1 MQKSFFCAIIEI
13 QRRNMAPKKTSK
25 TEESGFGALGALFS
39 TLLMAPLISKVESF
53 VMDSLREARR
63 NTEKYF
69 GKLLRVLVFV
79 GIAFAG
85 ALFILV
91 GLAQVINEMLGKTGV
106 GELIIGGTILLIA
119 LVWYSIPGK
128 QR

>member
-1 MQKSFFCAIIEI
+1 
-13 QRRNMAPKKTSK
+13 MAPKKTSK

-39 TLLMAPLISKVESF
+39 TLLMAPLISKVENF

-119 LVWYSIPGK
+119 LVWYTIPGR

>member
-1 MQKSFFCAIIEI
+1 MLLLDYK
-13 QRRNMAPKKTSK
+13 RRNMASKKTSK

-39 TLLMAPLISKVESF
+39 TLLMAPLISKVETF
-53 VMDSLREARR
+53 VMDSLSQAKESIER
-63 NTEKYF
+63 YF
-69 GKLLRVLVFV
+69 GKLLKILVLV

-91 GLAQVINEMLGKTGV
+91 GLADVINETLGKAGV

-119 LVWYSIPGK
+119 LVWHAIPGK
-128 QR
+128 RR

>member
-1 MQKSFFCAIIEI
+1 
-13 QRRNMAPKKTSK
+13 MASKKTSK

-39 TLLMAPLISKVESF
+39 TLLMAPLISKVETF
-53 VMDSLREARR
+53 VMDSLSQAKESIER
-63 NTEKYF
+63 YF
-69 GKLLRVLVFV
+69 GKLLKILVLV

-91 GLAQVINEMLGKTGV
+91 GLADVINETLGKAGV

-119 LVWYSIPGK
+119 LVWHAIPGK
-128 QR
+128 RR

>member
-1 MQKSFFCAIIEI
+1 
-13 QRRNMAPKKTSK
+13 MASKKTSK

-53 VMDSLREARR
+53 VMNSLREAKD
-63 NTEKYF
+63 NTEKYL
-69 GKLLRVLVFV
+69 GKLLKVCVLV

-91 GLAQVINEMLGKTGV
+91 GLANVINETLGKAGV
-106 GELIIGGTILLIA
+106 GELIVGGTILLIA
-119 LVWYSIPGK
+119 LVWYAIPGK
-128 QR
+128 DR